1 MSIRIT
7 ALYIFVIGLSIY
19 AWKDWFKSLCGLI
32 LLMAVID
39 HPDMPKSILGI
50 QGLNLWNVLFV
61 NIAIAW
67 ASRRRFEGLK
77 WDMPRP
83 IVVLLL
89 MYMGVILI
97 GILRAAVDRSNIE
110 WYSLKMLI
118 SEELINTIKWILPG
132 ILLFDGC
139 RSRRQA
145 VMALF
150 CLLTLFF
157 LVAVQVV
164 RCMPPEAVLSD
175 SGLIDRARIKL
186 NDLVGY
192 SASDIS
198 VMLGGAC
205 WGIVA
210 ALSLIRR
217 KYYKIAVLVGVG
229 VVTFGQALT
238 GGRIGYAAWGATGL
252 LMCLIKWRKYLILA
266 PVVVILLPVIFPGAA
281 QRMLMGFGQTDV
293 AGQATVDEEA
303 VTSGR
308 TLIWPYV
315 INKIGQSP
323 IVGYGRLAMN
333 RTGLV
338 DTIETEHPGT
348 GSAHPHNMYLETILD
363 NGMLGSI
370 PIFVFWAAVVLYAA
384 RLFRSNNRLCSA
396 VGGLSLALTLASL
409 LSGIGGQHFYPQEH
423 TLGIWAA
430 FFLSLRVYI
439 EEKRALI
446 GEIDAETYW
455 NSQLCREQAAVASVY
470 A

>member
-1 MSIRIT
+1 
-7 ALYIFVIGLSIY
+7 
-19 AWKDWFKSLCGLI
+19 
-32 LLMAVID
+32 MAVIE

-67 ASRRRFEGLK
+67 ASSRRFEGLK

-89 MYMGVILI
+89 MYLGVILI
-97 GILRAAVDRSNIE
+97 GVLRAAFDRSNIE
-110 WYSLKMLI
+110 WYPLSRLF
-118 SEELINTIKWILPG
+118 SEELINTIKWVLPG

-139 RSRRQA
+139 RTRRQA
-145 VMALF
+145 VTALV
-150 CLLTLFF
+150 CLLTLYF
-157 LVAVQVV
+157 LIAVQVV
-164 RCMPPEAVLSD
+164 RYMPPEAALSD
-175 SGLIDRARIKL
+175 SGVMDRARNKL
-186 NDLVGY
+186 NERVGY

-217 KYYKIAVLVGVG
+217 KYYKIAALVGVG

-266 PVVVILLPVIFPGAA
+266 PVIVILLPVIFPGAA

-333 RTGLV
+333 RTGLFN
-338 DTIETEHPGT
+338 TIETEHPGT
-348 GSAHPHNMYLETILD
+348 GAAHPHNMYLETLLD

-370 PIFVFWAAVVLYAA
+370 PIFAFWAAVVVYAA

-396 VGGLSLALTLASL
+396 VGGLSIALTLASL
-409 LSGIGGQHFYPQEH
+409 FSGIGGQHFYPQEH

-430 FFLSLRVYI
+430 FFLSLRAYV
-439 EEKRALI
+439 EEKQALI
-446 GEIDAETYW
+446 GATDAETYW
-455 NSQLCREQAAVASVY
+455 NSHLCREQAAVTSIY